1 VKPFQIRTHLIV
13 LKPTVL
19 TIRTGTTMVYSDALS
34 PLARSV
40 LDVFNE
46 PTLVFDVGG
55 RLLYANHAARATL
68 HGTADLS
75 NGGSNAPQLLPQLAP
90 LGPSVR
96 PVWVGENKVGE
107 VVVLS
112 GEAGSDTLAER
123 ELRAILSTLDTTG
136 WKFAA
141 AARMLGISRTTLW
154 RRLRRY
160 GLRRNDRAR
169 WSSQ

>member
-1 VKPFQIRTHLIV
+1 
-13 LKPTVL
+13 
-19 TIRTGTTMVYSDALS
+19 
-34 PLARSV
+34 
-40 LDVFNE
+40 
-46 PTLVFDVGG
+46 
-55 RLLYANHAARATL
+55 
-68 HGTADLS
+68 
-75 NGGSNAPQLLPQLAP
+75 
-90 LGPSVR
+90 
-96 PVWVGENKVGE
+96 

-123 ELRAILSTLDTTG
+123 ERRAILSTLDTTG

>member
-1 VKPFQIRTHLIV
+1 
-13 LKPTVL
+13 
-19 TIRTGTTMVYSDALS
+19 MVYSDALS

-40 LDVFNE
+40 LDVVSE
-46 PTLVFDVGG
+46 PTLVFDSGG
-55 RLLYANHAARATL
+55 RLLFANQAARTTL

-75 NGGSNAPQLLPQLAP
+75 NGGSSAPQLLPQLAP

-96 PVWVGENKVGE
+96 PVWVGDHKVGE

-112 GEAGSDTLAER
+112 GDGGSDTLAER
-123 ELRAILSTLDTTG
+123 ERRAILSTLDATG

-141 AARMLGISRTTLW
+141 AARLLGISRTTLW

-160 GLRRNDRAR
+160 GLRRDDRSR
-169 WSSQ
+169 WSAHS

>member
-1 VKPFQIRTHLIV
+1 
-13 LKPTVL
+13 
-19 TIRTGTTMVYSDALS
+19 MVYTSEALS

-55 RLLYANHAARATL
+55 RLLYANHAARTTL
-68 HGTADLS
+68 HGTADLN
-75 NGGSNAPQLLPQLAP
+75 NGGSHAPQLLPQLAP

-96 PVWVGENKVGE
+96 PVWVGDSKVGE

-112 GEAGSDTLAER
+112 GENGSDTLAER
-123 ELRAILSTLDTTG
+123 ERRAILSTLDATG

-141 AARMLGISRTTLW
+141 AARQLGISRTTLW

-160 GLRRNDRAR
+160 GLRRNDRSR
-169 WSSQ
+169 WSSQA

>member
-1 VKPFQIRTHLIV
+1 
-13 LKPTVL
+13 
-19 TIRTGTTMVYSDALS
+19 MVYSDALS

-68 HGTADLS
+68 NGTTDLS

-96 PVWVGENKVGE
+96 PVWVGDNKVGE

-123 ELRAILSTLDTTG
+123 ERRAILSTLDATG
-136 WKFAA
+136 WRFAA

-160 GLRRNDRAR
+160 GLRRNDRSR
-169 WSSQ
+169 WSSQA

>member
-1 VKPFQIRTHLIV
+1 
-13 LKPTVL
+13 
-19 TIRTGTTMVYSDALS
+19 MVYTSEALS

-40 LDVFNE
+40 LDVFSE
-46 PTLVFDVGG
+46 PTLVFDAGG
-55 RLLYANHAARATL
+55 RLLYANYAARTTL
-68 HGTADLS
+68 HGTADLN

-96 PVWVGENKVGE
+96 PVWVGDNKVGE

-112 GEAGSDTLAER
+112 GEGGSDTLAER
-123 ELRAILSTLDTTG
+123 ERRAILSTLDATG

-141 AARMLGISRTTLW
+141 AARLLGISRTTLW

-160 GLRRNDRAR
+160 GLRRNDRTRWAAR
-169 WSSQ
+169 P

>member
-1 VKPFQIRTHLIV
+1 
-13 LKPTVL
+13 
-19 TIRTGTTMVYSDALS
+19 MVYTDALS

-40 LDVFNE
+40 LDVVSE
-46 PTLVFDVGG
+46 PTLVFDTGG
-55 RLLYANHAARATL
+55 RLLYANHAARTTL

-75 NGGSNAPQLLPQLAP
+75 NGGSNAPQLLPRLAP

-96 PVWVGENKVGE
+96 PVWVGDHKVGE

-112 GEAGSDTLAER
+112 GEGSSDTLAER
-123 ELRAILSTLDTTG
+123 ERRAILSTLDATG

-141 AARMLGISRTTLW
+141 AARLLGISRTTLW

-160 GLRRNDRAR
+160 GLRRDARSR
-169 WSSQ
+169 WSAHS